1 MARPEIHESSIN
13 VLAEGAE
20 IRGTLRVTDY
30 SRIHGRLV
38 GDLEGAPGSVVVL
51 GESGLIEGKLDV
63 DTVWIDGCVRG
74 DIKATT
80 RVSISG
86 SGRVL
91 GNIQTPSLVIE
102 HGAHFEGANSSPV
115 VAPSPT

>member
-1 MARPEIHESSIN
+1 MRPELHESSIN
-13 VLAEGAE
+13 VLAEGTE
-20 IRGTLRVTDY
+20 IRGTLKVAEY

-38 GDLEGAPGSVVVL
+38 GDLVGAPGSIVVL
-51 GESGLIEGKLDV
+51 GEGGLVEGKLEV

-74 DIKATT
+74 DIRATT
-80 RVSISG
+80 RVSISS

-102 HGAHFEGANSSPV
+102 HGAHFEGVNSNPVASPV
-115 VAPSPT
+115 PT